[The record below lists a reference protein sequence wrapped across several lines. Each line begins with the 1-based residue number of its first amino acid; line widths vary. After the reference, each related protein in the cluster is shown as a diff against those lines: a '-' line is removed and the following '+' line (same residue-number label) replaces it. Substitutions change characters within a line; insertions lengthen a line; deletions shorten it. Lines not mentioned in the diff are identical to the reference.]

1 MHIMEGFLP
10 WQWCLV
16 WWIIALPCV
25 MLGIYQLKKVMA
37 SDRDALPLLGVTGGF
52 IFILSSL
59 KLPSVTGSCS
69 HPTGTGLSTISF
81 GPWITALVCAIVL
94 LFQSLFLAHGGLSVL
109 GANIV
114 SMGIV
119 GPLVGY
125 GVYRLLRDTSIN
137 IYITVFLVC
146 ALADL
151 FTYVMTSIELALAYP
166 AETGGIVSSFI
177 LFMGIFAI
185 TQIPLAI
192 VEGVV
197 LALVFKY
204 IVALKPDILIRLGIF
219 SKEKIDAARSESLMV
234 YKYTLEILTVIAI
247 GAFCA
252 LFLYTSATMN
262 GAEFAGSDNVGS
274 GLVAELSGIPLENFQ
289 PLIPQWEPPSGEI
302 ESALFA
308 LQAAFGGILVGGV
321 FGYWMGQK
329 KA

>member
-37 SDRDALPLLGVTGGF
+37 SDRDSLPLLGVTGGF

-119 GPLVGY
+119 GPMVGY
-125 GVYRLLRDTSIN
+125 GIYRLLRGTSIN

-146 ALADL
+146 AIADL
-151 FTYVMTSIELALAYP
+151 FTYVITSLELALAYP
-166 AETGGIVSSFI
+166 AETGGVVSSFI

-204 IVALKPDILIRLGIF
+204 IVALKPDILIRLGVF
-219 SKEKIDAARSESLMV
+219 SEKQINS
-234 YKYTLEILTVIAI
+234 
-247 GAFCA
+247 
-252 LFLYTSATMN
+252 
-262 GAEFAGSDNVGS
+262 AGSD
-274 GLVAELSGIPLENFQ
+274 I
-289 PLIPQWEPPSGEI
+289 
-302 ESALFA
+302 
-308 LQAAFGGILVGGV
+308 
-321 FGYWMGQK
+321 
-329 KA
+329 

>member
-119 GPLVGY
+119 GPMVGY
-125 GVYRLLRDTSIN
+125 GIYRLLRGTSIN

-146 ALADL
+146 AIADL
-151 FTYVMTSIELALAYP
+151 FTYVMTSLELALAYP
-166 AETGGIVSSFI
+166 AETGGVVSSFI

-204 IVALKPDILIRLGIF
+204 IVALKPDILIRLGVF
-219 SKEKIDAARSESLMV
+219 SEKQIDAA
-234 YKYTLEILTVIAI
+234 
-247 GAFCA
+247 
-252 LFLYTSATMN
+252 
-262 GAEFAGSDNVGS
+262 GSD
-274 GLVAELSGIPLENFQ
+274 I
-289 PLIPQWEPPSGEI
+289 
-302 ESALFA
+302 
-308 LQAAFGGILVGGV
+308 
-321 FGYWMGQK
+321 
-329 KA
+329 